1 VVIKTEPEPQ
11 QKTNTVTNDALSFE
25 EKELLKDILEEPD
38 LSVTARTSRL
48 GLSAYKMNALKKSLI
63 KKGHVVQ
70 FKINIGKL
78 FGGIVT
84 LLGLTEEGFKELGKR
99 PINKPEE
106 MSWEHWWWQRAICDY
121 FNKRGAKAEI
131 EKSKNGKRADVG
143 LVMNGIETAVEV
155 ELSPKNA
162 ISNITADL
170 EAGFDKVVCCCKNT
184 MVAKE
189 VRRQLK
195 AYSRYEA
202 IKDKVEVKIL
212 TELQLVKELFG
223 K

>member
-1 VVIKTEPEPQ
+1 
-11 QKTNTVTNDALSFE
+11 
-25 EKELLKDILEEPD
+25 
-38 LSVTARTSRL
+38 VTARASRL

-70 FKINIGKL
+70 FSINIGKL
-78 FGGIVT
+78 FGGKVT
-84 LLGLTEEGFKELGKR
+84 LLALTGKGYKAIGKR
-99 PINKPEE
+99 PVLKPDNI
-106 MSWEHWWWQRAICDY
+106 SWEHWWWQRAICDY
-121 FNKRGAKAEI
+121 FNRHGAKADI
-131 EKSKNGKRADVG
+131 EKSKNGKRADIG
-143 LVMNGIETAVEV
+143 LIMSGSEIAVEV

-170 EAGFDKVVCCCKNT
+170 EAGFGKVICCCKNS

-189 VRRQLK
+189 VRRQVK
-195 AYSRYEA
+195 AYSAYES
-202 IKDKVEVKIL
+202 IKDRVEVKVL